1 LRAAEVTLRGKP
13 HFPLSTKQRR
23 EPNRGQAAL
32 PRRAREAGQ
41 LGENSFG
48 VIQVSAEE
56 TRTAGS
62 GYYFH
67 NQHRPDG
74 AGLVV
79 QLTVRGAAFFEDRD
93 GRRLVEPDYAMLFS
107 HAEDSAYGYPPQ
119 ATEPYVQQYI
129 EMTDCQALRNVF
141 DRITADFGST
151 VYLPEKSEA
160 RDLFN
165 EIVERFRIGRFRD
178 RYEES
183 ELLYRMLIAIYRQQV
198 DGTRIQDPI
207 EFGHHFICNRFRNAS
222 NLKEIAQL
230 CGVTREYFAREFRRR
245 YRQTPGQLLKRL
257 RLEHA
262 ELLLKTTGMAV
273 VDVSAASGFAS
284 MNTFG
289 RMFKRQH
296 RQSPSDF
303 RAEAWR
309 KGERRRPL

>member
-1 LRAAEVTLRGKP
+1 MKTRI
-13 HFPLSTKQRR
+13 RR
-23 EPNRGQAAL
+23 EPKRAPVAPP
-32 PRRAREAGQ
+32 PRRVREAGR
-41 LGENSFG
+41 LAENTFG
-48 VIQVSAEE
+48 VIQVAAEE
-56 TRTAGS
+56 TRVGAS
-62 GYYFH
+62 YYFH
-67 NQHRPDG
+67 NRHRPDG

-79 QLTVRGAAFFEDRD
+79 QLTVSGAAFFEDRT
-93 GRRLVEPDYAMLFS
+93 GRRLVLPDHAMLFS
-107 HAEDSAYGYPPQ
+107 HAEDTAYGYPPQ
-119 ATEPYVQQYI
+119 ATEPYVQRYI
-129 EMTDCQALRNVF
+129 EMSDCAVLRQVF
-141 DRITADFGST
+141 DRITHDFGAI
-151 VYLPEKSEA
+151 VYLPEKTEA

-165 EIVERFRIGRFRD
+165 EIVERFRIGHFRD

-183 ELLYRMLIAIYRQQV
+183 ELLYRMLIAMYRQQV

-245 YRQTPGQLLKRL
+245 YARTPGQLLKRL

-262 ELLLKTTGMAV
+262 ELLLKTTSMPV

-289 RMFKRQH
+289 RIFKRHH

-303 RAEAWR
+303 RADAWR
-309 KGERRRPL
+309 KGEHRRPM

>member
-1 LRAAEVTLRGKP
+1 MSNRT
-13 HFPLSTKQRR
+13 RR
-23 EPNRGQAAL
+23 ELSRDSSAVPVK
-32 PRRAREAGQ
+32 RAREGSRPV
-41 LGENSFG
+41 EHSFG
-48 VIQVSAEE
+48 VIQVAAEE
-56 TRTAGS
+56 TRIGES
-62 GYYFH
+62 YYFH
-67 NQHRPDG
+67 NRHRPDG
-74 AGLVV
+74 AGLAV
-79 QLTVRGAAFFEDRD
+79 QLTVRGAAFFEDGE
-93 GRRLVEPDYAMLFS
+93 GRRLVQPDYAMLFS

-119 ATEPYVQQYI
+119 ATEPYVQRYV

-141 DRITADFGST
+141 DRITTDFGPI
-151 VYLPEKSEA
+151 VYLPQNSEA

-207 EFGHHFICNRFRNAS
+207 EFGHHFICHRFRNAS
-222 NLKEIAQL
+222 NLKEIAQM

-262 ELLLKTTGMAV
+262 ELLLRTTSMAV
-273 VDVSAASGFAS
+273 VDVSAAAGFSS

-289 RMFKRQH
+289 RMFKRHH

-303 RAEAWR
+303 RSDAWR
-309 KGERRRPL
+309 RGERVRPA

>member
-1 LRAAEVTLRGKP
+1 MSAVAA
-13 HFPLSTKQRR
+13 RR
-23 EPNRGQAAL
+23 T
-32 PRRAREAGQ
+32 RENGR
-41 LGENSFG
+41 LGEHTFG
-48 VIQVSAEE
+48 VIQVAAEE
-56 TRTAGS
+56 TRTGES
-62 GYYFH
+62 YYFH
-67 NQHRPDG
+67 NRHRPDG
-74 AGLVV
+74 SGLVV
-79 QLTVRGAAFFEDRD
+79 QLTVRGAAFFEDQD
-93 GRRLVEPDYAMLFS
+93 GRRLVLPDHAMLFS

-119 ATEPYVQQYI
+119 ATEPYVQHYI

-141 DRITADFGST
+141 DRITKDFGAI
-151 VYLPEKSEA
+151 VYLPERTEA

-183 ELLYRMLIAIYRQQV
+183 ELLYRMLIAVYRQQV

-262 ELLLKTTGMAV
+262 ELLLKTTSMPV
-273 VDVSAASGFAS
+273 IDVSAAAGFAS

-289 RMFKRQH
+289 RTFKRHH
-296 RQSPSDF
+296 RRSPSDF
-303 RAEAWR
+303 RTEAWR
-309 KGERRRPL
+309 SGERLRPV

>member
-1 LRAAEVTLRGKP
+1 MPVRGNLQPRSTP
-13 HFPLSTKQRR
+13 HPLKNKNRR
-23 EPNRGQAAL
+23 ETNRGQTAL
-32 PRRAREAGQ
+32 PRRTREAGQ
-41 LGENSFG
+41 LSENSFG

-56 TRTAGS
+56 TRIAGS

-141 DRITADFGST
+141 DRITENFGSI

-198 DGTRIQDPI
+198 DGTRVLDPI

-230 CGVTREYFAREFRRR
+230 CGVTREYFAREFRKR
-245 YRQTPGQLLKRL
+245 YRHTPGQMLKQL

-262 ELLLKTTGMAV
+262 DLLLKTTTMAV
-273 VDVSAASGFAS
+273 IDVSAACGFS
-284 MNTFG
+284 NMNTFG
-289 RMFKRQH
+289 RTFKRH
-296 RQSPSDF
+296 YRKSPSDY
-303 RAEAWR
+303 RDEARR
-309 KGERRRPL
+309 KGERLRPI

>member
-1 LRAAEVTLRGKP
+1 LRNKNRRDPKRG
-13 HFPLSTKQRR
+13 
-23 EPNRGQAAL
+23 L
-32 PRRAREAGQ
+32 PATSPKRARETGRR
-41 LGENSFG
+41 GENTFG
-48 VIQVSAEE
+48 VIQSAAEE
-56 TRTAGS
+56 TRLGS
-62 GYYFH
+62 SYYFH
-67 NQHRPDG
+67 NRHRPDG
-74 AGLVV
+74 SGLAV
-79 QLTVRGAAFFEDRD
+79 QLTVKGAAFFEDGD
-93 GRRLVEPDYAMLFS
+93 GRRLVLPDHAMLFS

-119 ATEPYVQQYI
+119 ATEPYVQRYI

-141 DRITADFGST
+141 DRITDDFGAI
-151 VYLPEKSEA
+151 VYLPEKTEA

-262 ELLLKTTGMAV
+262 ELLLQTTGMAV
-273 VDVSAASGFAS
+273 VDVSAASGFSS

-296 RQSPSDF
+296 RRSPSDY

-309 KGERRRPL
+309 TGERRRPL